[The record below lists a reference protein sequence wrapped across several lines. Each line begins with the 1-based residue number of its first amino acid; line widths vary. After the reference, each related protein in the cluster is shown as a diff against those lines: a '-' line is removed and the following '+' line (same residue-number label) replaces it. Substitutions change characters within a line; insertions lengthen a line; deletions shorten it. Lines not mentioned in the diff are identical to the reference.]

1 MQAPRMPA
9 SASGRG
15 ASHLLGGEGMQG
27 YAQCLEGAAPE
38 EVEVGAQVLQDLLRG
53 ASMQDCRSSLEGWF
67 TCDHHQ
73 EESKGMGLVIIRR
86 RRMVKGLAANH
97 AQVFAGGA
105 PLPDPTLMVVSTSLS
120 VNPPR
125 SVLDR
130 LPLPLPLLL
139 LLLLVVVL
147 VLLLVLLLLL
157 LLLAPSRACFLSA
170 PTSAMSVPASSSS
183 VRSESL
189 LSSSLTRSPWREGTG
204 NGGRPYRFRLRALP
218 RLPMLLGTV
227 SSTND

>member
-1 MQAPRMPA
+1 
-9 SASGRG
+9 
-15 ASHLLGGEGMQG
+15 
-27 YAQCLEGAAPE
+27 
-38 EVEVGAQVLQDLLRG
+38 
-53 ASMQDCRSSLEGWF
+53 
-67 TCDHHQ
+67 
-73 EESKGMGLVIIRR
+73 MGLVIIRR

-139 LLLLVVVL
+139 LLVVVVVL